1 MIRFFKGLWR
11 REKALLHGILKLQNW
26 ILMALVY
33 VIAVAP
39 VAVFLK
45 LFRREMLDRSPLNP
59 EAKSYWVEKTDGP
72 LTLERAK
79 KRF

>member
-1 MIRFFKGLWR
+1 
-11 REKALLHGILKLQNW
+11 
-26 ILMALVY
+26 MALVY